1 MNMVRLRHWLVL
13 ATVLMASNAAFATD
27 IKVLTDKFLVF
38 SANEKFE
45 AELYVVSGEP
55 GYTLVLYR
63 KDVLNREI
71 VYIIKR
77 VDTVKIVDDGYKAF
91 VRVIGKTSTEVYS
104 LILLDARTG
113 QIRNLGQFN
122 YVEVS
127 PDGRYLATTKKF
139 EVNLIVRGQIY
150 DTNSM
155 DLLAEYKFDDLLS
168 ARLGRTN
175 VSNNFIIELL
185 YNVDLKGFEVL
196 FDHFGELGR
205 LTCTAIISIPE
216 LKFSFT
222 DRKNELLKRM
232 GLSK

>member
-55 GYTLVLYR
+55 GYTLVLYKR
-63 KDVLNREI
+63 SPGDRQI
-71 VYIIKR
+71 VTIIKSVITVTL
-77 VDTVKIVDDGYKAF
+77 VDNGYKAF
-91 VRVIGKTSTEVYS
+91 VRKYGKTSTESSS
-104 LILLDARTG
+104 LILCDARVG
-113 QIRNLGQFN
+113 RIRILGQFN

-139 EVNLIVRGQIY
+139 EASLIVRGQIY

-155 DLLAEYKFDDLLS
+155 DLLAEYKFDDLL
-168 ARLGRTN
+168 AAKLGRAN

-185 YNVDLKGFEVL
+185 YNVDMKGFEVL
-196 FDHFGELGR
+196 FDHFGELGS
-205 LTCTAIISIPE
+205 LTCTGFISIPE